1 MSEPLISVVVP
12 TRTSEYKIIPSL
24 ESLINQTYKNLE
36 IIVVDDHGENATKGI
51 VADFMKRDPRV
62 KYYLNPGRFLKKKNW
77 RGYDINA
84 GFSARDY
91 GFQMAKGGWITT
103 QDADDCCLLNR
114 IETQYRFAEKY
125 NATMVAIQWFIRK
138 PEYEGKTFDVEA
150 LIAEVGEENL
160 IVPAEEV
167 TKIAHDARGPLMQ
180 FSFHKYIP
188 FPFKWFPYTR
198 KLFYRTMD
206 SYPGADNS
214 ILFRREVLTQAR
226 FRSRNE
232 RVWGHPSGR
241 GSGRDFVFQVA
252 DIFGHSI
259 GVKIPLYLWS
269 TKQEHPDY
277 HSSEYGKYIK

>member
-1 MSEPLISVVVP
+1 MSEPLISVIVP
-12 TRTSEYKIIPSL
+12 TRTSEYKMIPSI

-36 IIVVDDHGENATKGI
+36 IIIVDDHGENATKGI
-51 VADFMKRDPRV
+51 VEDFMKRDPRV
-62 KYYLNPGRFLKKKNW
+62 KYYLNPGRNLPKKNW

-91 GFQMAKGGWITT
+91 GFKMAKGGWITT
-103 QDADDCCLLNR
+103 QDADDACLLNR
-114 IETQYRFAEKY
+114 IEVQYRFAEKY
-125 NATMVAIQWFIRK
+125 NATMVGIQWIIRK
-138 PEYEGKTFDVEA
+138 PEYEGKTLDVDA
-150 LIAEVGEENL
+150 LIKEKGQESLV
-160 IVPAEEV
+160 VPAEEMNLRV
-167 TKIAHDARGPLMQ
+167 RRSRGILMK
-180 FSFHKYIP
+180 FWWHKYIP

-206 SYPGADNS
+206 LYPGADNS

-252 DIFGHSI
+252 DIFGNCI

-269 TKQEHPDY
+269 KNQESPGY
-277 HSSEYGKYIK
+277 SSEEYGKYIR